1 MIYEQIKNKK
11 ELSNLS
17 RDRLNKIY
25 ARLKQG
31 NATKEELMKITGANE
46 RVVRDCISY
55 IKKFYPV
62 ISLSSQKGYR
72 IAKSKEDLNDA
83 LHMIL
88 SETSRANDIMDG
100 IIEIKNFVQ
109 RMEAEDDS
117 KGA

>member
-1 MIYEQIKNKK
+1 MPELTLMIYEQLKNKK
-11 ELSNLS
+11 ELSDLS

-31 NATKEELMKITGANE
+31 NATKEELMKLTGANE

-72 IAKSKEDLNDA
+72 I
-83 LHMIL
+83 
-88 SETSRANDIMDG
+88 
-100 IIEIKNFVQ
+100 IEIKNFVQ
-109 RMEAEDDS
+109 KMEAEDDS